1 MENYAICARH
11 KTEWDQDR
19 KEYFSPAVPDPSNP
33 GHYMKLFKPQ
43 RAEDFGMTGSPEL
56 ILKKGFSDGNLQT
69 ETDIDSF
76 ATKITV
82 DPSLCSI

>member
-1 MENYAICARH
+1 MENYAISARYM
-11 KTEWDQDR
+11 TGWDQAR

-43 RAEDFGMTGSPEL
+43 RVQDFQMTGSPEL
-56 ILKKGFSDGNLQT
+56 ILKKELSDGNLQT
-69 ETDIDSF
+69 ETDIDSL